1 MCRKKFNRDSASN
14 YMAEKNKKNPDT
26 NKISNHEVKREASK
40 PNLLSM
46 KERMSSIMLDKLQ
59 NVQLRDDKVALNEDR
74 LEKIDEALK

>member
-1 MCRKKFNRDSASN
+1 
-14 YMAEKNKKNPDT
+14 MAEKNKKNPDT

-59 NVQLRDDKVALNEDR
+59 NV
-74 LEKIDEALK
+74 